1 MEHAGH
7 AFRVPRRLT
16 VEEAPGGAPLDDH
29 AAMRAHVEKR
39 THFVVGTAAHDD
51 RLAGDAGGAEVVQ
64 VGQFRLVANR
74 DPRTPE
80 NVFKLVLENP
90 WVGVDAAVN
99 PLTRLERRVR
109 QPLLVVLCR
118 HFIPPVLRPHRGCQG
133 GAKIHTVI
141 LTEASFYP
149 NRDMGSKVPIS

>member
-7 AFRVPRRLT
+7 AFRVSRRLT
-16 VEEAPGGAPLDDH
+16 FEEAPGRAPLDDH

-74 DPRTPE
+74 DPRTLE
-80 NVFKLVLENP
+80 DVLKLVLENL
-90 WVGVDAAVN
+90 WVGIDAAVN
-99 PLTRLERRVR
+99 PLTKLERRVR
-109 QPLLVVLCR
+109 EPLLVILCR
-118 HFIPPVLRPHRGCQG
+118 HFIPPVFPWHRGPRSG
-133 GAKIHTVI
+133 HFEVH
-141 LTEASFYP
+141 S
-149 NRDMGSKVPIS
+149 V